1 MPNIEIPSNPSELW
15 IIAVVIILILTG
27 VFTLLTL
34 QQKNQTTQE
43 IEKTEMMKS
52 LLFDLQKRA
61 NDCIESEKE
70 SKEGAKEAGA
80 KKAAEG
86 KEGKFKAVM
95 EAYKAGKDLKKEGN
109 KLHNEIKGKQN
120 QKKGKSSSSASEKDD
135 DEEKETPPAS
145 EPAASP

>member
-61 NDCIESEKE
+61 NDCIESESRAKE
-70 SKEGAKEAGA
+70 SLTITVRENGELRNEVKNLKELISKIRR
-80 KKAAEG
+80 KCQN
-86 KEGKFKAVM
+86 V
-95 EAYKAGKDLKKEGN
+95 DLSETD
-109 KLHNEIKGKQN
+109 EIL
-120 QKKGKSSSSASEKDD
+120 ASN
-135 DEEKETPPAS
+135 
-145 EPAASP
+145 

>member
-34 QQKNQTTQE
+34 QQKNQTAQE

-70 SKEGAKEAGA
+70 SKEIAKVLVRENG
-80 KKAAEG
+80 ELRN
-86 KEGKFKAVM
+86 EL
-95 EAYKAGKDLKKEGN
+95 ENKKELIR
-109 KLHNEIKGKQN
+109 KLRALSKNSNTLEL
-120 QKKGKSSSSASEKDD
+120 SDT
-135 DEEKETPPAS
+135 DELLLK
-145 EPAASP
+145 

>member
-61 NDCIESEKE
+61 NDCIESESRAKE
-70 SKEGAKEAGA
+70 SLTITVRENGELRNEVKNLKELISKIRR
-80 KKAAEG
+80 KCQN
-86 KEGKFKAVM
+86 V
-95 EAYKAGKDLKKEGN
+95 DLSETD
-109 KLHNEIKGKQN
+109 EILA
-120 QKKGKSSSSASEKDD
+120 SS
-135 DEEKETPPAS
+135 
-145 EPAASP
+145 

>member
-61 NDCIESEKE
+61 NDCIESESRAKE
-70 SKEGAKEAGA
+70 SLTITVRENGELRNEVKNLKELISKIRR
-80 KKAAEG
+80 KCQN
-86 KEGKFKAVM
+86 V
-95 EAYKAGKDLKKEGN
+95 DLSESD
-109 KLHNEIKGKQN
+109 EIL
-120 QKKGKSSSSASEKDD
+120 ASN
-135 DEEKETPPAS
+135 
-145 EPAASP
+145 